1 MSFSFSKCDLEEI
14 INMTNVD
21 NATFRAIHHKNLQIK
36 MNRML
41 GTTIIWNLLD
51 WLQKLDGS
59 SLRNLH
65 MIIDSDYAT
74 VQSINDKLSGSNIE
88 ANFSMINGVPGGI
101 KISIGRP
108 TPSITISAASSS
120 SSSSIGGGSY
130 GLSLIP
136 TPAPPSIP
144 IVMGRGGGIPMMS
157 HGFGIPMGGMSGTL
171 VKNGQIYPN
180 AVALGGGR
188 FAIQTPYGHAVIDG

>member
-21 NATFRAIHHKNLQIK
+21 NATFSAIHHKNLQIK
-36 MNRML
+36 MNQML

-51 WLQKLDGS
+51 WIQKLDGS
-59 SLRNLH
+59 SLHNLH
-65 MIIDSDYAT
+65 MIVGSNYAT

-101 KISIGRP
+101 KISIGSP
-108 TPSITISAASSS
+108 TPSITISAASS

-136 TPAPPSIP
+136 TPSPPSIP
-144 IVMGRGGGIPMMS
+144 LSMGGGRSIPMMA

-171 VKNGQIYPN
+171 VRNGQVFHN
-180 AVALGGGR
+180 AVAIGGGR

>member
-21 NATFRAIHHKNLQIK
+21 NATFSAIHHKNLQIK

-51 WLQKLDGS
+51 WIQKLDGV
-59 SLRNLH
+59 SLHNLH
-65 MIIDSDYAT
+65 MIVGSDYAT

-88 ANFSMINGVPGGI
+88 ANFSMINGVPSGI
-101 KISIGRP
+101 KISVGRP
-108 TPSITISAASSS
+108 SPSITISAASSS
-120 SSSSIGGGSY
+120 MGGSSY

-136 TPAPPSIP
+136 TPAPASIP
-144 IVMGRGGGIPMMS
+144 FAIGGGGAIPMMS

-171 VKNGQIYPN
+171 IKNGQVFQN
-180 AVALGGGR
+180 AVAIGGGR
-188 FAIQTPYGHAVIDG
+188 FAVQTPYGHAVING